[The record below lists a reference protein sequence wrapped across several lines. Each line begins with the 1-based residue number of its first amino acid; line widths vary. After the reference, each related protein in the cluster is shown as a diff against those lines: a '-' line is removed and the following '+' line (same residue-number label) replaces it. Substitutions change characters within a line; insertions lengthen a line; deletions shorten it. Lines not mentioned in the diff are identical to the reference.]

1 MEYITFLFIAI
12 CFLFFIFK
20 NKRFKLEQ
28 ISSIYISYAFFI
40 KLFSG
45 FALWYI
51 YTYFYKDKSVNDIYK
66 YFQDGKELAEIFKNN
81 ASDFFSVIQGEKLDN
96 PENIKL
102 FESLK
107 FWTKPN
113 SYGIYNDN
121 QTIIILS
128 SLLNLISNN
137 NLLIANLYMSLIS
150 FLATFTLYKML
161 SPYLEWKKFYFF
173 ILFLSP
179 SIALWTTGLLK
190 ETIILFAL
198 SLVVY
203 FTTKLIQK
211 RNIYLVIGLLT
222 SLLTLSISKTY
233 LFGFI
238 LPSVGCF
245 AIIQILKNAHIKLFF
260 ISSYVLIIVF
270 FITWSYTHNPVVYNL
285 KNKTEEEKRKEY
297 KRVNHIS
304 YEKNVL
310 GNNYNILEMLRF
322 KQADYKHEAKLANA
336 KSLVFTKKMD
346 GQLSNFFI
354 SIPFGISNGFA
365 RPHLFE
371 TKSLLFILPALE
383 NFMCLLLIL
392 CLFIFPKK
400 LNRDEQILIF
410 YFGTF
415 IVLTFIF
422 LGLLVPV
429 LGNLVRYKA
438 PLLPLFYF
446 CLLTLIDKSKLYSF
460 IKKNKYKNP
469 NFRKI

>member
-1 MEYITFLFIAI
+1 MEYITFLFVTI
-12 CFLFFIFK
+12 CFLFFILK

-28 ISSIYISYAFFI
+28 ISITYINYAFFI

-45 FALWYI
+45 VALWYI

-66 YFQDGKELAEIFKNN
+66 YFQDGKVLAEIFKNN
-81 ASDFFSVIQGEKLDN
+81 VFDFFSVIRGEKLDN

-102 FESLK
+102 LENLK

-150 FLATFTLYKML
+150 FLAIIVLYKIL
-161 SPYLEWKKFYFF
+161 SPYLEWKKVYFF
-173 ILFLSP
+173 ILFSSP

-190 ETIILFAL
+190 ETIIVCAL
-198 SLVVY
+198 SLIVY
-203 FTTKLIQK
+203 FTIKLIRK
-211 RNIYLVIGLLT
+211 KNIYLVIGLIGSILI
-222 SLLTLSISKTY
+222 LLISKTY
-233 LFGFI
+233 LLGFI

-245 AIIQILKNAHIKLFF
+245 AILQILKHTHTKLLF
-260 ISSYVLIIVF
+260 IGSYVLIILF
-270 FITWSYTHNPVVYNL
+270 FITWSYTHNPVVYNF
-285 KNKTEEEKRKEY
+285 KNKTEAEKREEY

-336 KSLVFTKKMD
+336 KSLISTKKMD
-346 GQLSNFFI
+346 GQLSNFFAC
-354 SIPFGISNGFA
+354 IPFGISNGFA
-365 RPHLFE
+365 RPHLIE
-371 TKSLLFILPALE
+371 TNSLPLILPALE
-383 NFMCLLLIL
+383 NFICLLLIL
-392 CLFIFPKK
+392 CVSIFTRK
-400 LNRDEQILIF
+400 LNRDEQILVF

-446 CLLTLIDKSKLYSF
+446 CLLSLIDKSKLYTF
-460 IKKNKYKNP
+460 IHKKDKSRNTDY
-469 NFRKI
+469 

>member
-1 MEYITFLFIAI
+1 MEYTALLFIAL
-12 CFLFFIFK
+12 CFLFLTLK
-20 NKRFKLEQ
+20 NKRFKLNE
-28 ISSIYISYAFFI
+28 ISSIYINYAFFI

-51 YTYFYKDKSVNDIYK
+51 YTYFYTDKDVNDIYK
-66 YFQDGKELAEIFKNN
+66 YFQDGKELAEIFKNSI
-81 ASDFFSVIQGEKLDN
+81 SDYSSIIQGEKIDN

-102 FESLK
+102 LENLK

-113 SYGIYNDN
+113 SYGFYNDN

-161 SPYLEWKKFYFF
+161 SPYLEWKKIYFF
-173 ILFLSP
+173 LLFLSP
-179 SIALWTTGLLK
+179 SIALWTSGLLK
-190 ETIILFAL
+190 ETIILCAL
-198 SLVVY
+198 SLIVY
-203 FTTKLIQK
+203 FTIKLIQK
-211 RNIYLVIGLLT
+211 RKIHLIIGLFI
-222 SLLTLSISKTY
+222 SLLILSISKTY
-233 LFGFI
+233 LLGFI
-238 LPSVGCF
+238 IPSVGCF
-245 AIIQILKNAHIKLFF
+245 TILQILKNAHIKLFF
-260 ISSYVLIIVF
+260 ISTYVLIIVF
-270 FITWSYTHNPVVYNL
+270 FITWSYTHNPVVYNY
-285 KNKTEEEKRKEY
+285 KNKTEAEKRIEY

-322 KQADYKHEAKLANA
+322 KQADYKHEAKLAKAN
-336 KSLVFTKKMD
+336 SFIFTKKMD
-346 GQLSNFFI
+346 GQLSNFFA

-371 TKSLLFILPALE
+371 KYSLPLFLPALE
-383 NFMCLLLIL
+383 NFICLIL
-392 CLFIFPKK
+392 IICLFIFPRK
-400 LNRDEQILIF
+400 LNRDQQILIF

-438 PLLPLFYF
+438 PLLPLLYF
-446 CLLTLIDKSKLYSF
+446 CLLTIIDKSKFYTF
-460 IKKNKYKNP
+460 IKKIAKSRTPDY
-469 NFRKI
+469 